1 MIIDSNKT
9 HDIEYLYVFI
19 SGDLGIFI
27 MLVIGLLVNNLS
39 ARRQYP
45 EFWY

>member
-9 HDIEYLYVFI
+9 HDIGYLYAFI
-19 SGDLGIFI
+19 SGGLGTLI